1 MIRLILLL
9 AAACV
14 MAYGCP
20 SIISKSTWSTRNTNC
35 RDALKTPVPWVI
47 IHHTVTPTCTSTAA
61 CTTQLRN
68 ILDYHTRT
76 NKWCDIG
83 YNFLIGNDGNIY
95 EGRGWSK
102 VGAHA
107 KGSNSISIGIA
118 FIGDFQKGLPSQ
130 AAINAAKLL
139 IQCGVSLKMI
149 ENKYTLKG
157 HLDVFSTACPGNE
170 LYNNIKTWPRFKAGK
185 QSLP

>member
-35 RDALKTPVPWVI
+35 REDLNTPVPWVI
-47 IHHTVTPTCTSTAA
+47 IHHTVTPPCTSTAA

-68 ILDYHTRT
+68 ILQHHTRT
-76 NKWCDIG
+76 NEWCDIG
-83 YNFLIGNDGNIY
+83 YNFIIGNDGNIY

-107 KGSNSISIGIA
+107 KGSNSKSIGIS
-118 FIGDFQKGLPSQ
+118 FIGNFMSGLPSQ
-130 AAINAAKLL
+130 AAINAAKRL
-139 IQCGVSLKMI
+139 IQCGVNLKRI
-149 ENKYTLKG
+149 RRNYTLKG
-157 HLDVFSTACPGNE
+157 HRDVFNTACPGNA
-170 LYNNIKTWPRFKAGK
+170 LYNNIKTWGRFKAGR